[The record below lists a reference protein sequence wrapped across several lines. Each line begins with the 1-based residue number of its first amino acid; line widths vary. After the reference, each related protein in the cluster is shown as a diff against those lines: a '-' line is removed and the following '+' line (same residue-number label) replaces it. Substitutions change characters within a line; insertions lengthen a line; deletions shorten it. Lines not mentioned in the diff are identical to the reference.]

1 MLVPILLIVGLV
13 SPASILW
20 AIGLTLLMTGIVLL
34 VVSEKSRAASG
45 RRYRY

>member
-13 SPASILW
+13 SPAGILW

-34 VVSEKSRAASG
+34 VASEKSRAASG
-45 RRYRY
+45 RKYRY